1 MSKIKHIFRGRK
13 WLRNLVTIL
22 LCLVVVG
29 GVVGGVV
36 ALTRNTDKIEEAL
49 TYKSIGWTKYSIG
62 GLATNGA
69 YMSTD
74 HSIYTEKAF
83 ECQGLNVTPVFDS
96 DVSYQIYFYD
106 QNNEFVHTT
115 GRLTGTFVQD
125 SVPFFAKY
133 ARIVV
138 TPNNDNKVTI
148 FEKAKYAKQIEV
160 KVYREQ
166 GFVNYTDNLVEVD
179 ESTIGYVL
187 NGSGEVVAHNEA
199 EVVSKYINV
208 MPYRESLIYREQY
221 TNIDNKPLHVYDSA
235 KNHLGTILVGES
247 AKICFT
253 TSEGV
258 NYYSLS
264 FSDLIIHSDA
274 NSNASV
280 AFIRTSG
287 AMSAM
292 EGIYCR

>member
-1 MSKIKHIFRGRK
+1 MSKIKQLFRGRK

-36 ALTRNTDKIEEAL
+36 ALTRNTDKIDEAL

-62 GLATNGA
+62 GLASNGS

-74 HSIYTEKAF
+74 QSIYTEKAF

-96 DVSYQIYFYD
+96 TVSYQIYFYD

-133 ARIVV
+133 ARIVI
-138 TPNNDNKVTI
+138 TPNDDNKVTI

-160 KVYREQ
+160 KIYREQ
-166 GFVNYTDNLVEVD
+166 GFKNYTEDLFETDVLGYVNKTTGVIDNTNTSTAISKSINILAYNEFLVFRLSGVSPDLHNYWIAVYNGLNEYIGHVDFTSAQEVFTSSQGYIYYSIPMSLVSAFDGATFVRFISVADNL
-179 ESTIGYVL
+179 IGV
-187 NGSGEVVAHNEA
+187 
-199 EVVSKYINV
+199 
-208 MPYRESLIYREQY
+208 
-221 TNIDNKPLHVYDSA
+221 
-235 KNHLGTILVGES
+235 
-247 AKICFT
+247 F
-253 TSEGV
+253 
-258 NYYSLS
+258 
-264 FSDLIIHSDA
+264 
-274 NSNASV
+274 
-280 AFIRTSG
+280 
-287 AMSAM
+287 
-292 EGIYCR
+292 CR